1 MSKLDD
7 LFERIG
13 ERLRTTARS
22 EIIYGETRLVDGRSV
37 IPVAKLRY
45 AFGAGAGET
54 EVAKDGKDIETGG
67 GGGGGAA
74 AVTPVGFLVV
84 TPYGQEFVP
93 VRPAAKLL
101 AAAGLV
107 GLAVGLCL
115 GRRR

>member
-1 MSKLDD
+1 MAKLDD

-22 EIIYGETRLVDGRSV
+22 EIIYGETRVVDGRSI

-54 EVAKDGKDIETGG
+54 GVQKDGKDIEAGG

-74 AVTPVGFLVV
+74 AITPVGFLVV
-84 TPYGQEFVP
+84 MPYGQEFVP
-93 VRPAAKLL
+93 VKPAAKLL
-101 AAAGLV
+101 VAAGLI
-107 GLAVGLCL
+107 GLALGLAL